1 MKITI
6 TSREYNE
13 MLALERFKRTSPC
26 IGCHNETP
34 MCGNECSELWEW
46 KKQFSKCKTKFTEE
60 LSQFPDIMTFVKLTV
75 DLEDLEAEIKKLNIK
90 FSELSKQRTVLK
102 GTKEIEIVKEE

>member
-6 TSREYNE
+6 TSKEYNE
-13 MLALERFKRTSPC
+13 MLALERFKRTNPC
-26 IGCHNETP
+26 IDCHYKTS
-34 MCGNECSELWEW
+34 MCSNECGDLWEW
-46 KKQFSKCKTKFTEE
+46 EEQFSKCKTESTEK
-60 LSQFPDIMTFVKLTV
+60 LSQVPDITTFVKLTV

>member
-1 MKITI
+1 MKIII
-6 TSREYNE
+6 TSKEYNE

-26 IGCHNETP
+26 IGCHHKTP
-34 MCGNECSELWEW
+34 MCGNECSDLWEW
-46 KKQFSKCKTKFTEE
+46 EKQFSKCKTESTEK
-60 LSQFPDIMTFVKLTV
+60 LSQVSDITTFVKLTV

-102 GTKEIEIVKEE
+102 GTKEIKIVKEE